1 MDKARAV
8 QLLLSSTPSTDGAG
22 VRLHRVFGYHQI
34 NQFDPFLMLDHFGD
48 DDPANFL
55 PGFPWHPHRGIET
68 ITYMQTGS
76 AEHGD
81 SIGNSGV
88 IGPGDV
94 QWMTAGSGILHQ
106 EMPKPDAKG
115 RMYGFQLWTN
125 LPAQQKMMPP
135 RYRDVLAKDI
145 PEHQSGNSR
154 IKVISGNFA
163 GTQGPVRDIVTDPH
177 YYIVNMPASE
187 ELKLPVHQD
196 YTCFIYCYEGSLLTA
211 NQEVKDHQVALMTD
225 GDHLLIKA
233 GSSGCGFLFLMGKAL
248 HEQVAWGGPIV
259 MNTREELR
267 LAFKELDEGT
277 FIK

>member
-1 MDKARAV
+1 MNKARTV

-94 QWMTAGSGILHQ
+94 QWMTAGSGIIHQ
-106 EMPKPDAKG
+106 EMPKPDARG

-125 LPAQQKMMPP
+125 LPASQKMMAP
-135 RYRDVLAKDI
+135 RYRDVLAADI
-145 PEHQSGNSR
+145 PEVQSGRSR
-154 IKVISGNFA
+154 VRIISGSFA
-163 GTQGPVRDIVTDPH
+163 GTEGPVQDIIIDPH
-177 YYIVNMPASE
+177 YYIITMPADE
-187 ELKLPVHQD
+187 HLQLPVHPG
-196 YTCFIYCYEGSLLTA
+196 YTCFIYCHEGSLTTA
-211 NQEVKDHQVALMTD
+211 GKEVKDHQVALMSD
-225 GDHLLIKA
+225 GDHLDLV
-233 GSSGCGFLFLMGKAL
+233 SGTTGAGFLFLMGKAL
-248 HEQVAWGGPIV
+248 HEPVAWGGPIV

-267 LAFKELDEGT
+267 QAFKELDEGN